1 MNATGT
7 TRTIRYAWALLLAVL
22 ALGALTAPDTW
33 AAPNTGTKPP
43 SIASRVK
50 SFGELCETI
59 GGGTAKVNYSYVD
72 GKLESANASCKGG
85 SESGYNCTFDADTTK
100 CYQGPKQAS
109 VVPTRVPVGGV
120 LTQEVAVADPGA
132 TTGEIVSVEPALSDA
147 GSPDETLAETPVEST
162 PAATEPAVL
171 VIEAEPATIE
181 LVEDDRE

>member
-1 MNATGT
+1 MDATAT
-7 TRTIRYAWALLLAVL
+7 TRTIRCAWALLLAAL
-22 ALGALTAPDTW
+22 AWGALGAPEAG

-109 VVPTRVPVGGV
+109 VVPTGAPVDVV

-132 TTGEIVSVEPALSDA
+132 TTGEIVSVEPARSDA
-147 GSPDETLAETPVEST
+147 GSPDGTLAEAPVEAT
-162 PAATEPAVL
+162 PAAPEPAVP
-171 VIEAEPATIE
+171 VIEAEPAATE